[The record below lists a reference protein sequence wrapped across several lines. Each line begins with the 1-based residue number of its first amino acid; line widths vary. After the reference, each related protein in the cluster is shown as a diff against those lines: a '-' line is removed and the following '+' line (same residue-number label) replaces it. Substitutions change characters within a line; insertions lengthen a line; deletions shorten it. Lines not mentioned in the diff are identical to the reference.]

1 MKTMMSE
8 IQNTLDGMNSTLDIA
23 EENISELKD
32 SLQQKLPTNEKQKK
46 KKKQHQ

>member
-1 MKTMMSE
+1 MMSE
-8 IQNTLDGMNSTLDIA
+8 IQNTLDGMNSTVDIA

-32 SLQQKLPTNEKQKK
+32 SLQWKLPTNEKQKK

>member
-1 MKTMMSE
+1 MMSE

-32 SLQQKLPTNEKQKK
+32 RLQQKLPTNEKQKK
-46 KKKQHQ
+46 RKNSISEL